1 MRKQEIILF
10 LYRAT
15 KCHTEAEKI
24 DFAKMSQL
32 LTLEDKNETKYNR
45 IEFLVLLR
53 LTFEKTTK
61 NKSEELM

>member
-15 KCHTEAEKI
+15 KCPTEAEKI

-45 IEFLVLLR
+45 IEFLVL
-53 LTFEKTTK
+53 
-61 NKSEELM
+61 